1 MPSSNFKSGG
11 IYGDSSLSHGQILK
25 HAVFD
30 NVVDSYRT
38 TLHFASIND
47 LIAQIDELEEL
58 LLRRAPGYWLGG
70 RYNNPVRIERR
81 LDGETKTA
89 YALLNQ
95 GRAVLPPSIVQP
107 ITPEVQYIEP
117 VLIT

>member
-1 MPSSNFKSGG
+1 MTLFITITDDDLSVSLVDTSDGLGLYRDGWNMPSSNFKSGG

-58 LLRRAPGYWLGG
+58 LLRRARSW
-70 RYNNPVRIERR
+70 
-81 LDGETKTA
+81 
-89 YALLNQ
+89 
-95 GRAVLPPSIVQP
+95 VLARWTLQQSRS
-107 ITPEVQYIEP
+107 Y
-117 VLIT
+117 